1 MRPAP
6 QPAASLGIAAVHL
19 WLPQGRAGA
28 DQALAEGTID
38 QETADRLGYA
48 GLTDSREHA
57 APEMAVLAGRAA
69 LERAGW
75 AGDSLGLVAHA
86 WIYHQGHD
94 FWSPP
99 HFVAHGVGAS
109 GATPVGV
116 QQTSN
121 GGVAALEVAAG
132 RLALDPSLSRC
143 LVTTADR
150 FAGPGF
156 DRWFGDIDVAYGD
169 GATALLLHRGE
180 APYRL
185 LATTSVSVPQY
196 EVLYRGDDAFTA
208 APRETYPV
216 VSARRTKMVFRAGG
230 GWPRFVGI
238 LRRSVQQV
246 VLRAMEEA
254 DLKPGDRRLRCVVL
268 PRLSTGALTQ
278 FYGPAVADLE
288 LPGVEIWDFG
298 RDSGHLGAGD
308 TAANLA
314 VLDAEDRLAPGEVAL
329 LLGAGNG
336 FTWSC
341 TAVGRA

>member
-1 MRPAP
+1 MRSAP
-6 QPAASLGIAAVHL
+6 PPAAPLGIAAVHL
-19 WLPQGRAGA
+19 WLPPGRAGVA
-28 DQALAEGTID
+28 QALAADTID

-48 GLTDSREHA
+48 ELTESREHA
-57 APEMAVLAGRAA
+57 APEMAVLAGREA
-69 LERAGW
+69 LARAGW
-75 AGDSLGLVAHA
+75 SGDSLGLVAHA

-99 HFVAHGVGAS
+99 HYVAHGVGARA
-109 GATPVGV
+109 ATPVGV

-121 GGVAALEVAAG
+121 GGVAALEAAAA

-150 FAGPGF
+150 FTGPGF
-156 DRWFGDIDVAYGD
+156 DRWYGDIDVAYGD
-169 GATALLLHRGE
+169 GATAVLLHRGP

-185 LATTSVSVPQY
+185 LATTSVSAPQY
-196 EVLYRGDDAFTA
+196 EVLYRGDDPFSA
-208 APRETYPV
+208 APRSPHPV
-216 VSARRTKMVFRAGG
+216 VSARRTKLVFRAGG
-230 GWPRFVGI
+230 GWPRFVGV
-238 LRRSVQQV
+238 LRRSVQRA

-254 DLKPGDRRLRCVVL
+254 DLKPGDRRLRYVVL

-278 FYGPAVADLE
+278 FYGPSVAELE
-288 LPGVEIWDFG
+288 LPGVEILDFG
-298 RDSGHLGAGD
+298 RHSGHLGAGD

-314 VLDAEDRLAPGEVAL
+314 VLDADNRLQPGEAAL

-341 TAVGRA
+341 TAVSRE